1 MKVKKKVIDELRE
14 TLNSEFPN
22 ETQEH
27 IERLLSDFAY
37 DCKQTEYECG
47 SIDEL
52 KWDLI
57 DFAKDWLLTQSA
69 DTSDEI
75 DNQKGEMTVQE
86 TVFCEEYLKTF
97 NASAAYAASHK
108 HATLNPDSVRSLASR
123 FMRRPH
129 VTAFIQATLGRISQ
143 SAFEFGIWSRT
154 QSLLARKDMLL
165 ALKSDIEK
173 RKQRLQD
180 VIESIQND
188 ETLGNADKAQR
199 IVQATQRPIYGR
211 DTVEAFNTLCNGLD
225 SLTWT
230 NDWSKVAWYSIDN
243 EANNTWENE
252 QAHKK
257 AVEQSKSEMDEVM
270 KALFQAKAQSK

>member
-1 MKVKKKVIDELRE
+1 
-14 TLNSEFPN
+14 
-22 ETQEH
+22 
-27 IERLLSDFAY
+27 
-37 DCKQTEYECG
+37 
-47 SIDEL
+47 
-52 KWDLI
+52 
-57 DFAKDWLLTQSA
+57 
-69 DTSDEI
+69 
-75 DNQKGEMTVQE
+75 
-86 TVFCEEYLKTF
+86 
-97 NASAAYAASHK
+97 
-108 HATLNPDSVRSLASR
+108 
-123 FMRRPH
+123 MRRPH
-129 VTAFIQATLGRISQ
+129 VAAFIQATLGRISQ

-225 SLTWT
+225 ALTWT